1 MATRRDFWA
10 PQQKW
15 LLPHNCS
22 LSTTFK
28 TSGRQKSF
36 PTSRKKSEMHSS
48 LKLKRLTAWKLICQS
63 VWTWLNHH
71 SNSIYQWSIWF
82 RPKSMQS
89 TKKQMNNVSN
99 WCETQDNKINH
110 LDSSVHD
117 AKAEI
122 EISGNPILPLDTVA
136 NPTQE
141 LGQLIGVTADKQDIS
156 IAHRLCRRGHRE
168 WDSMP
173 SGHPGACE
181 NDQRTPN
188 KATKSKQACTSSTI
202 EQKQPQGQET
212 SPRKAHQKSRQL
224 WCYKS
229 RMGSRAPPFK
239 KG

>member
-1 MATRRDFWA
+1 MVTGRDFWA

-22 LSTTFK
+22 LSTTFE

-36 PTSRKKSEMHSS
+36 PTSRKKSETHSS

-99 WCETQDNKINH
+99 WCKTQDNKINH

-117 AKAEI
+117 AKAAI
-122 EISGNPILPLDTVA
+122 HSITQYSSRDCLEISGNPILPLDTLA

-141 LGQLIGVTADKQDIS
+141 LGQLIGVTADKQDTS
-156 IAHRLCRRGHRE
+156 IADRLCRRGDRE

-212 SPRKAHQKSRQL
+212 SPRKAHQKSSQL
-224 WCYKS
+224 WC
-229 RMGSRAPPFK
+229 
-239 KG
+239 